1 MIPSNQLCNN
11 IAKGIKVNQLIQKI
25 ALTFAKKSSIM
36 RSNANKNIIY
46 SIILLLLVAIVYLY
60 RQNQQKPVE
69 PVVEISTGKIVF
81 SGNTMG
87 TSYRIVYLDQEERN
101 FKSEVDSILVV
112 FNQSL
117 STYIPNS
124 EISTFNRVDTL
135 FFDLPYFLPVLEEGK
150 TVYDQTAGAFDPT
163 VAPLVNLWGFG
174 PGGPQLKDSVN
185 IDAILRLVDYSS
197 IQFDKEKVWKLK
209 KDVNLDFSAIAKG
222 YGVDVIAT
230 FLSEKGIQNM
240 LVEIGGELVAKGV
253 NEEGELWKVGI
264 NRPEEDAS
272 ANELYSIVALSNQAM
287 ATSGNYRNYYE
298 VDGLKISHTIDPKT
312 GRPVNHGL
320 LSATVLA
327 ENCMKADAIAT
338 SLMVMGTE
346 KAIELQ
352 KNSDFEIFLIYNGEN
367 GSLMSFASE
376 GLKPFLSF
384 TVEN

>member
-1 MIPSNQLCNN
+1 
-11 IAKGIKVNQLIQKI
+11 
-25 ALTFAKKSSIM
+25 M

-69 PVVEISTGKIVF
+69 PVVEISTGKVTF
-81 SGNTMG
+81 SGSTMG
-87 TSYRIVYLDQEERN
+87 TSYRIVYLDQEERD
-101 FKSEVDSILVV
+101 FKNAVDSILVV

-117 STYIPNS
+117 STYIPDS
-124 EISTFNRVDTL
+124 EISRFNGTDTL
-135 FFDLPYFLPVLEEGK
+135 FFDLPYFLPVLETGK
-150 TVYDQTAGAFDPT
+150 AVFDKTAGAFDPT
-163 VAPLVNLWGFG
+163 VAPMVNLWGFG

-185 IDAILRLVDYSS
+185 IDAMLRLVDYSS
-197 IQFDKEKVWKLK
+197 IQFDEEKVWKLK

-272 ANELYSIVALSNQAM
+272 ANELYSIVALENQGM

-327 ENCMKADAIAT
+327 EDCMKADAIAT

-352 KNSDFEIFLIYNGEN
+352 KNSDFEIFLIYSGEN
-367 GSLMSFASE
+367 GTLKSYASE